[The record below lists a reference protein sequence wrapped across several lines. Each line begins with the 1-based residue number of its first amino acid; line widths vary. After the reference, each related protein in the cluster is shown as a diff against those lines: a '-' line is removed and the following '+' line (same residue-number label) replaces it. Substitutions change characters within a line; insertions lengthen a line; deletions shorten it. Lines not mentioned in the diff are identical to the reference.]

1 MNSVVFCLD
10 ALARNSDGRHGGAL
24 GTAAAA
30 ASLRAAPYRTDATGE
45 RALNSVV
52 TAGFP
57 RMPLASD
64 RLNFI
69 NRTAWLPVA
78 IATGA
83 CRSLQCRPAR
93 TIERSQ
99 RASAVRQHVSLGGRV
114 PDEFQINVALTVD
127 PLVRAEVQGQGIDAV
142 TISADRLA
150 GAGEA
155 GPNVLSRQSVETHR
169 GKNSSIVLH
178 DEIPLFALSNN
189 GTDIRKRNWTP
200 QRQLFDQRKAEL
212 GGLCGA
218 IAN

>member
-1 MNSVVFCLD
+1 MNSVVVCLD
-10 ALARNSDGRHGGAL
+10 ALARNSNDRRGGAL
-24 GTAAAA
+24 GTAAGA
-30 ASLRAAPYRTDATGE
+30 ASLRAATYRTDATGE
-45 RALNSVV
+45 RALNYVV
-52 TAGFP
+52 TAGFHVGLQSVEFH
-57 RMPLASD
+57 RA
-64 RLNFI
+64 N
-69 NRTAWLPVA
+69 AGLPVA
-78 IATGA
+78 IAAGA
-83 CRSLQCRPAR
+83 CPWLQCRRAR

-99 RASAVRQHVSLGGRV
+99 HGIAVRQHVSLGGRV
-114 PDEFQINVALTVD
+114 SDEFQINVALTVD
-127 PLVRAEVQGQGIDAV
+127 PLVRAEVQGQGIYAV

-155 GPNVLSRQSVETHR
+155 GPNVFSCQGVETHR

-178 DEIPLFALSNN
+178 DEIPLVALSNN